1 MNLKNSACY
10 NFIILSVVIWGLT
23 ACKTTQPVET
33 PTPIPTP
40 TPTTTSIRL
49 IDTSKVLNQSFTGL
63 LVYDLD
69 SNRTFLERNTDRY
82 FVPASIT
89 KLFTYYA
96 CVKLLGDSIPAL
108 KYKIVGDS
116 LIIWGTGDPTF
127 LHPDFNNSK
136 VYNFIKQQSLTKKV
150 FISDAHFS
158 NPYFGEGWA
167 WDDYNDYYS
176 TELSSFPMYGNIVR
190 VNVNNKKTTIQP
202 RFFEPNFIANTE
214 GYNPQTS
221 GGVIKRNNFD
231 NQFFIPQL
239 VSQKAAYQQIIPYKT
254 SILLTQNMLA
264 DTLKKNVGIL
274 KLPVAKDAMT
284 IFSLPTEGV
293 YRQMLQESD
302 NMLAEHLLLL
312 CGSVMKDS
320 VNSALAIKSISDR
333 FLQDMPDAPRWV
345 DGSGL
350 SRYNL
355 FTPRSYVKLL
365 LKLYAIVPREK
376 LLSVMAIGGKAGT
389 LKNSYVNNGKP
400 FMYAKTGSMSGVYN
414 LSGYLVT
421 KKGKTMA
428 FSVMNNNFT
437 KSVRDV
443 RLEVERILTTIYEQN

>member
-1 MNLKNSACY
+1 MNLKRSV
-10 NFIILSVVIWGLT
+10 FHKLIILLVVLGGQT

-33 PTPIPTP
+33 PTPTPTP

-63 LVYDLD
+63 MIYDLD

-82 FVPASIT
+82 FIPASIT

-96 CVKLLGDSIPAL
+96 CVKILKDSIPAL
-108 KYKIVGDS
+108 KYKIMGDS
-116 LIIWGTGDPTF
+116 LILWGTGDPTF
-127 LHPDFNNSK
+127 LHPDFNNLK
-136 VYNFIKQQSLTKKV
+136 VYNFLKQQSLTKKI

-190 VNVNNKKTTIQP
+190 VNVQNKKTTIQP
-202 RFFEPNFIANTE
+202 RFFEPNFLANTE
-214 GYNPQTS
+214 

-231 NQFFIPQL
+231 NQFFIPSI
-239 VSQKAAYQQIIPYKT
+239 VSQKTAYQQDLPYKT
-254 SILLTQNMLA
+254 STLLTQNLLA
-264 DTLKKNVGIL
+264 DTLKKSVGIL
-274 KLPVAKDAMT
+274 KLPVAKDALT
-284 IFSLPTEGV
+284 IYSVPTEGV
-293 YRQMLQESD
+293 YRQMLQDSD

-320 VNSALAIKSISDR
+320 VNSALAIKGVSDR
-333 FLQDMPDAPRWV
+333 FLQDLPDAPSWV

-389 LKNSYVNNGKP
+389 LKNAYVNNGKP

-428 FSVMNNNFT
+428 FCVMNNNFT
-437 KSVRDV
+437 KPVRDV